1 MSLTLLRSHISP
13 FRNLKLDEARSRSS
27 LIERRRSVHELES
40 HPAGD
45 ADSGPRAPPLCEL
58 CQNFDIHSFNRGST
72 QTRGYLLRHVEAAAV
87 GCEFCSLLF
96 DSVKDV
102 EKPTY
107 FYNSLL
113 GYSTHDLKPDLYLHM
128 TLSENYSGSNKQSTW
143 LPLGAN
149 RLSTEIGDRFSDVK
163 SASKHELCLAADPSL

>member
-1 MSLTLLRSHISP
+1 MSLTLLRSRGSP
-13 FRNLKLDEARSRSS
+13 SLNLKLDETRSRSS
-27 LIERRRSVHELES
+27 LIERRRSVHELDF

-45 ADSGPRAPPLCEL
+45 ADSGPGAPLCEL
-58 CQNFDIHSFNRGST
+58 CQNFDIHSFTRGST

-96 DSVKDV
+96 DSVKDI

-107 FYNSLL
+107 FYKSLF
-113 GYSTHDLKPDLYLHM
+113 GKSTYDLKPDLYMHM
-128 TLSENYSGSNKQSTW
+128 TLSENYSGSKKQSNW

>member
-1 MSLTLLRSHISP
+1 MSLTMLRSHVSP
-13 FRNLKLDEARSRSS
+13 FLNSKVDETRSRSS
-27 LIERRRSVHELES
+27 FIERRRSVHELDF
-40 HPAGD
+40 HPEGVAEAG
-45 ADSGPRAPPLCEL
+45 SGAPLCEL
-58 CQNFDIHSFNRGST
+58 CQNFDIHSFTRSST
-72 QTRGYLLRHVEAAAV
+72 PTRGYLLRHVEAAAI

-107 FYNSLL
+107 FYKSLL
-113 GYSTHDLKPDLYLHM
+113 GGSTYDLKPDLYLHM
-128 TLSENYSGSNKQSTW
+128 TLSENYSSTKKQSNW

-149 RLSTEIGDRFSDVK
+149 RLSTEIGGRFSDVK